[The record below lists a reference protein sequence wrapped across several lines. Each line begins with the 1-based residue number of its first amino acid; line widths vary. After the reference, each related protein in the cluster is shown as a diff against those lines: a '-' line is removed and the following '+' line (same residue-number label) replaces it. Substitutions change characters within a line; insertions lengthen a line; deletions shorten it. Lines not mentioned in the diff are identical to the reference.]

1 MLILV
6 ILDSLI
12 TYIFKRKYM
21 YSSDK
26 DTLDINTVLYIW
38 FVTQPEI
45 NVFSEKKMLTVI
57 VNNVININKT
67 INCLIYWLVLN
78 ANVSSISVISWLN
91 KT

>member
-12 TYIFKRKYM
+12 TYIFNRKYM
-21 YSSDK
+21 YCSDK
-26 DTLDINTVLYIW
+26 EVLYDYTLDINTVLYIW

-57 VNNVININKT
+57 VNNVILYQQND
-67 INCLIYWLVLN
+67 
-78 ANVSSISVISWLN
+78 
-91 KT
+91 